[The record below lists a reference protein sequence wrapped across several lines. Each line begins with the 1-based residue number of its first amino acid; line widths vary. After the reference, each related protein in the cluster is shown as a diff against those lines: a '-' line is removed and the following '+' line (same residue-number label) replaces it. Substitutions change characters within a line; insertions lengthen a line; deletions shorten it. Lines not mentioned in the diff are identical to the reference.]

1 MKRLAVL
8 FALIMTLIE
17 LPGCSFTGLSA
28 QNLMSPPKTNADQ
41 QAIYQLMQGA
51 KTDVTFIYPRS
62 GEYRSAIIM
71 RDFTGDGVEDAI
83 GFHSLEDGGVE
94 VIFLMKS
101 GEIGRAH
108 V

>member
-41 QAIYQLMQGA
+41 QAIYQLM
-51 KTDVTFIYPRS
+51 
-62 GEYRSAIIM
+62 
-71 RDFTGDGVEDAI
+71 
-83 GFHSLEDGGVE
+83 
-94 VIFLMKS
+94 
-101 GEIGRAH
+101 
-108 V
+108 